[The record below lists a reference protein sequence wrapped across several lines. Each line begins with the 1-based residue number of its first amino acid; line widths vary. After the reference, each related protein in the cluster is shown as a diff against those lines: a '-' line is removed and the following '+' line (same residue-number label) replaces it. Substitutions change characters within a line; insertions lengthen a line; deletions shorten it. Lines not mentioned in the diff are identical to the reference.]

1 MDTDKKSISR
11 FPFRFFWR
19 NSLTTKLILLCALIV
34 IIPLVYQSVFS
45 VNSIADGMFRQY
57 SAAMRENISN
67 ERQLVD
73 NYFSYVRDWP
83 SVITENLSYMN
94 LLSSRGSGHMTQRLR
109 LDGAIKRIY
118 TSHPEIRSLRSF
130 TLYDQIRTRISREY
144 ANYTYN
150 WTTLGLFCDQY
161 GISQERIDSSQF
173 ALLPVEHPDGGANGD
188 VFCAAWFIKSLDGKL
203 LQVLVAE
210 IDSAALSGLFPNIQF
225 LSGEAM
231 MLVDALGQSVYRQ
244 GKADFEG
251 DGYAAF
257 AEAVIA
263 GGLGE
268 TVRFGGTYYRVFVSD
283 PLLDGLRV
291 MRFLPGHAFDGII
304 HASQPGI
311 VAMMLICLILSI
323 AVLVWLI
330 YRFTRPLR
338 QLAES
343 MKQAGGGEFGRLIPT
358 SSSDVEIRPVIDQFN
373 TMTTLI
379 NQLFNETYRLKL
391 EQQRAELRALQAQIN
406 PHFLYNTLQ
415 TIHFMAL
422 KRNAYEISAI
432 VDSLGSILRYCLK
445 FGEDEVPLE
454 AEIQNISQYLTVQ
467 KMRFLRRLSTHLDVD
482 ERVKDVMIPKM
493 ILQPLVENCIVHGV
507 QDSAKSCTIRISCFL
522 KGEQVVIE
530 VRDDGPGIPEARLLD
545 IRRSLDAAEGDQS
558 DDHIGVINCYLRLKY
573 FFQGKAEFE
582 IESMPGCGTLVR
594 IGCPARRV

>member
-1 MDTDKKSISR
+1 
-11 FPFRFFWR
+11 
-19 NSLTTKLILLCALIV
+19 
-34 IIPLVYQSVFS
+34 
-45 VNSIADGMFRQY
+45 
-57 SAAMRENISN
+57 
-67 ERQLVD
+67 
-73 NYFSYVRDWP
+73 
-83 SVITENLSYMN
+83 
-94 LLSSRGSGHMTQRLR
+94 
-109 LDGAIKRIY
+109 
-118 TSHPEIRSLRSF
+118 
-130 TLYDQIRTRISREY
+130 
-144 ANYTYN
+144 
-150 WTTLGLFCDQY
+150 
-161 GISQERIDSSQF
+161 
-173 ALLPVEHPDGGANGD
+173 
-188 VFCAAWFIKSLDGKL
+188 
-203 LQVLVAE
+203 
-210 IDSAALSGLFPNIQF
+210 
-225 LSGEAM
+225 
-231 MLVDALGQSVYRQ
+231 
-244 GKADFEG
+244 
-251 DGYAAF
+251 
-257 AEAVIA
+257 
-263 GGLGE
+263 
-268 TVRFGGTYYRVFVSD
+268 
-283 PLLDGLRV
+283 
-291 MRFLPGHAFDGII
+291 
-304 HASQPGI
+304 
-311 VAMMLICLILSI
+311 MMLICLILSI

-343 MKQAGGGEFGRLIPT
+343 MRQAGGGEFGRLIPT
-358 SSSDVEIRPVIDQFN
+358 SSSDVEILPVIDQFN

-467 KMRFLRRLSTHLDVD
+467 KMRFLNRLSTHLDVD
-482 ERVKDVMIPKM
+482 DRVKDVMIPKM

-582 IESMPGCGTLVR
+582 IESAPGKGTLVR
-594 IGCPARRV
+594 IVCPARRV